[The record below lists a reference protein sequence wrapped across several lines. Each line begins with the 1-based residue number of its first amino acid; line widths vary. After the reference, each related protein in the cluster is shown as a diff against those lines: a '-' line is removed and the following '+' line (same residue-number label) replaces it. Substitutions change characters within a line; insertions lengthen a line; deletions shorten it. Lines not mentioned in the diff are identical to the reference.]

1 MRNPLQLRTLGLAA
15 MHSNALAAVGVM
27 TFEQLLD
34 VEVYELRT
42 IPNLGAK
49 GIENILCLVASKG
62 HRLKGQDLYDEAKAR
77 KAQRKLIPIEQQA
90 KIIEEFKHRLASS
103 IEAMPFGDTA
113 ASFAVFIR
121 NFK

>member
-77 KAQRKLIPIEQQA
+77 KKTKRQWVGLTDEEIYKIDCLLITDITELVIA
-90 KIIEEFKHRLASS
+90 
-103 IEAMPFGDTA
+103 IEAKLKEKNT
-113 ASFAVFIR
+113 
-121 NFK
+121 

>member
-34 VEVYELRT
+34 VEVYELRK

-49 GIENILCLVASKG
+49 GIDNILCLVASKG
-62 HRLKGQDLYDEAKAR
+62 YRLKGQDLYDEAKSR
-77 KAQRKLIPIEQQA
+77 KKA
-90 KIIEEFKHRLASS
+90 KRQWVGLSDEEYVHITDTVFHQGHGLVAYYLA
-103 IEAMPFGDTA
+103 IEAKLKEKNT
-113 ASFAVFIR
+113 
-121 NFK
+121 